1 MGCTHYPIIKSSIA
15 KVLKNVP
22 LIDPS
27 QQSVKILKEL
37 LIKQNML
44 NDENYSSQYK
54 FFVTDIPLKFKSV
67 GEVFLQATMNDLEM
81 VSLDS

>member
-27 QQSVKILKEL
+27 QQAVKILMQL
-37 LIKQNML
+37 LTEQRML
-44 NDENYSSQYK
+44 NDNKSISSYN

-81 VSLDS
+81 VSLDN